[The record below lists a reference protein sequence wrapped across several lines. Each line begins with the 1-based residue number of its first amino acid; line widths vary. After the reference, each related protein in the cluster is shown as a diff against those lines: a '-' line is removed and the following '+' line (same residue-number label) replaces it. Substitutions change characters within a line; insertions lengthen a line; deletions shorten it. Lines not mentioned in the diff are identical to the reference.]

1 MARETPF
8 AIRRLRLKNY
18 RSVAACDLALGDLT
32 FLVGPN
38 GSGKSNVVDS
48 LRFVSQAL
56 NENLDNALRQRG
68 GNAEVRRRSNGH
80 PTHFTI
86 ALEADLH
93 GMAMTYE
100 FSIGSAKDKGY
111 RVIQEKCRI
120 RTAEFGSEDAHF
132 SLRDGSMTDTSM
144 SAYPRV
150 QHDRLA
156 LVAFSG
162 LEDFRPL
169 FDGLTGIEVFSP
181 SPDSMRLPQTPD
193 PGDTLHRDA
202 SNIASV
208 IGRLEAESPA
218 VKERIQDYLSSIV
231 PGIHSVRREAAGAWE
246 TLSFQQD
253 VKGARH
259 AWQFPATSVS
269 DGTLRSLAILTAML
283 DTAGES
289 PSPIGIEEPETALHP
304 AAAGVLLDSIRDAA
318 ESRQIIVTSHS
329 PDLLDSE
336 SIQPDE
342 LLAVRSVQGTTLVN
356 RPDAAA
362 QVALR
367 ENLFTAG
374 DLLRTD
380 QLQPET
386 SDAQQVLL

>member
-1 MARETPF
+1 
-8 AIRRLRLKNY
+8 
-18 RSVAACDLALGDLT
+18 
-32 FLVGPN
+32 
-38 GSGKSNVVDS
+38 
-48 LRFVSQAL
+48 
-56 NENLDNALRQRG
+56 
-68 GNAEVRRRSNGH
+68 
-80 PTHFTI
+80 
-86 ALEADLH
+86 
-93 GMAMTYE
+93 MTYE

-111 RVIQEKCRI
+111 RVIHEKCRI
-120 RTAEFGSEDAHF
+120 RTVEFGSEDAF
-132 SLRDGSMTDTSM
+132 FWIKDGEMKDTSM
-144 SAYPRV
+144 VAYPRV
-150 QHDRLA
+150 QDDRLA

-162 LEDFRPL
+162 IEDFRPL

-218 VKERIQDYLSSIV
+218 TKDRIQDYLSAIV

-259 AWQFPATSVS
+259 AWQFPSTSVS

-283 DTAGES
+283 DTAGTS

-336 SIQPDE
+336 SIEPDE

-386 SDAQQVLL
+386 GSSELSVGGVEAA